1 MRKLFQHWVT
11 IFGVSNKYLADNGG
25 QFPNR
30 EFITI
35 AKT

>member
-1 MRKLFQHWVT
+1 MRKLFQHRVA

-25 QFPNR
+25 EFANR